1 MQHFS
6 KYLKHE
12 NWAKKYFTDAGFVLP
27 SLEGT
32 FKQDNSISVVEKI
45 SNYIS
50 VSFLGNFI
58 FNIDSLGNF
67 INGKRIYTSN
77 PQKRSGLGDV
87 LKVDYTKVI

>member
-1 MQHFS
+1 
-6 KYLKHE
+6 
-12 NWAKKYFTDAGFVLP
+12 
-27 SLEGT
+27 
-32 FKQDNSISVVEKI
+32 
-45 SNYIS
+45 

-67 INGKRIYTSN
+67 INGKRIYTSY